1 MNLKE
6 LAQKMLNEG
15 FNPHETNVDDNGYDN
30 LPDGIYDAILEDVQ
44 FRVSEK
50 TGTEWLSLTLTIINE
65 GYENRKFFA
74 NYWLTE
80 KQMEQNIKKLW
91 GHAAQ
96 VFNVELTVDD
106 IANIETAVVEK
117 LQTALGTQ
125 VELELKTSRWKDKKT
140 GEMKEFQNFKLAP
153 ATPF

>member
-15 FNPHETNVDDNGYDN
+15 FDPNVTNVNEENYD

-44 FRVSEK
+44 YRVNDK
-50 TGTEWLSLTLTIINE
+50 GTEWISLTLTIINE
-65 GYENRKFFA
+65 GYENRKYFA

-80 KQMEQNIKKLW
+80 KQLEQNIKKLW

-96 VFNVELTVDD
+96 VFKVELTTDD
-106 IANIETAVVEK
+106 IANIETTVVEK

-125 VELELKTSRWKDKKT
+125 VELELKTNRWKDKMT
-140 GEMKEFQNFKLAP
+140 GEMREFQNFKLSP
-153 ATPF
+153 GIPF

>member
-15 FNPHETNVDDNGYDN
+15 FDPNVTNVNEENNFD

-44 FRVSEK
+44 FRVNDK
-50 TGTEWLSLTLTIINE
+50 GTEWISLTLTIINE
-65 GYENRKFFA
+65 GYENRKYFA

-80 KQMEQNIKKLW
+80 KQLEQNIKKLW

-96 VFNVELTVDD
+96 VFNVELTIDD
-106 IANIETAVVEK
+106 IANIETAVVDK

-125 VELELKTSRWKDKKT
+125 VELELKTNRWKDKTT
-140 GEMKEFQNFKLAP
+140 GKMREFQNFKLAP

>member
-6 LAQKMLNEG
+6 LAEQMLNEG
-15 FNPHETNVDDNGYDN
+15 FNPKETNVDDDGFDN

-50 TGTEWLSLTLTIINE
+50 GTEWLSLTLTIINE

-80 KQMEQNIKKLW
+80 KQLERNIKKLW

-96 VFNVELTVDD
+96 VFNVELTPDD

-117 LQTALGTQ
+117 LQEALGTQ
-125 VELELKTSRWKDKKT
+125 VELELKTSRWKDKAT
-140 GEMKEFQNFKLAP
+140 GEMKEFQNFSLSP

>member
-15 FNPHETNVDDNGYDN
+15 FDPNVTNVNEENNFD

-44 FRVSEK
+44 FRVNDK
-50 TGTEWLSLTLTIINE
+50 GTEWISLTLTIINE
-65 GYENRKFFA
+65 GYENRKYFA

-80 KQMEQNIKKLW
+80 KQLEQNIKKLW

-96 VFNVELTVDD
+96 VFNVELTIDD
-106 IANIETAVVEK
+106 IANIETAVVNK

-125 VELELKTSRWKDKKT
+125 VELELKTNRWKDKTT
-140 GEMKEFQNFKLAP
+140 GKMREFQNFKLAP